1 MKDVM
6 VKIFTK
12 FVKDTIEDMGGMEN
26 IEDKVN
32 IIDKKEDMEKTK
44 NLEERK
50 ETGMRVNENLE
61 EMIKMFRDIDR
72 VEEMVNE
79 VLRILEHE

>member
-1 MKDVM
+1 M

-12 FVKDTIEDMGGMEN
+12 FVKNTIEDMGGMEDKENEVN
-26 IEDKVN
+26 IEG
-32 IIDKKEDMEKTK
+32 KKDMNKT
-44 NLEERK
+44 LDK
-50 ETGMRVNENLE
+50 ETEETGRRVNENLE
-61 EMIKMFRDIDR
+61 EMLQDIDR

>member
-12 FVKDTIEDMGGMEN
+12 FVKDTIEDMGGMEDM
-26 IEDKVN
+26 EKEVN
-32 IIDKKEDMEKTK
+32 IIDKKEELEKNK
-44 NLEERK
+44 NPEERK
-50 ETGMRVNENLE
+50 GTGRSLSENLE
-61 EMIKMFRDIDR
+61 EMSEMLRDIDR

-79 VLRILEHE
+79 VLRIL

>member
-12 FVKDTIEDMGGMEN
+12 FVKDTIEDMGGMEDMKK
-26 IEDKVN
+26 EVN
-32 IIDKKEDMEKTK
+32 IIDKKEELEKTK
-44 NLEERK
+44 NPEERK
-50 ETGMRVNENLE
+50 GTGRSLSENLE
-61 EMIKMFRDIDR
+61 EMSEMLRDIDR

-79 VLRILEHE
+79 VLRIL